1 MKENNHPKYSHP
13 NRSISDESINLLE
26 WDTLKTHLS
35 SFASTKMGK
44 RSILDFE
51 IPSEFEVSKRLLNET
66 IEINDLE
73 NQLDKSIS
81 FNGVYDITRNIEIC
95 SKGGVIGSSDL
106 LEIAETISIAKQL
119 KKILLDFEKRP
130 FIS

>member
-1 MKENNHPKYSHP
+1 MQENNHPKYLNL

-44 RSILDFE
+44 RSILGFE
-51 IPSEFEVSKRLLNET
+51 IPSELEVSKRLLSET

-73 NQLDKSIS
+73 NQ
-81 FNGVYDITRNIEIC
+81 F
-95 SKGGVIGSSDL
+95 
-106 LEIAETISIAKQL
+106 
-119 KKILLDFEKRP
+119 
-130 FIS
+130 